1 MPEGLLQEAH
11 PDFPGSFPPWAC
23 QGTSFVSLHSDICT
37 LFSLWLLPHP
47 QNQAPG
53 QMCHHSWTPTHDEME
68 ILLETPTLLLPTADG
83 RTTSLSRDT
92 RPGLWGCQAMTES
105 PKTLTSGSWWRS
117 RRCAPCQKSCGGS
130 ACSSGSAL
138 PGTGRT
144 SPSPSSVSPSP
155 LRSGCPAVLDE
166 ARAPLKEDTGRGLRS
181 SGTLGPRRTVFS
193 WRVRCLSQASYREGT
208 SQAEVQ
214 SPPPSPG
221 LSLGVDSDLR
231 GTHLRRSQ
239 CP

>member
-37 LFSLWLLPHP
+37 LFSLW
-47 QNQAPG
+47 
-53 QMCHHSWTPTHDEME
+53 
-68 ILLETPTLLLPTADG
+68 LLETPTLLLPTADG

-130 ACSSGSAL
+130 ACSSGFAL

-155 LRSGCPAVLDE
+155 LRSGCPAVLDG
-166 ARAPLKEDTGRGLRS
+166 ARAPLQEDTGRGLRS

-208 SQAEVQ
+208 S
-214 SPPPSPG
+214 
-221 LSLGVDSDLR
+221 
-231 GTHLRRSQ
+231 
-239 CP
+239 